1 MVGIEPVFRVLHIVW
16 LHVCCQNRE
25 ARRLFKDASSTQELQ
40 AQQEL
45 PSVSWRKQRLLR
57 R

>member
-45 PSVSWRKQRLLR
+45 PSVS
-57 R
+57 